1 MRERARTLHL
11 ASSSIDELDEIGID
25 YAHFVLAGE
34 EGREPYVAD
43 RSLARHEVRA
53 ELVLAHPPSQR
64 KALMCDVPQ
73 SCCEVATRGIKPFGL
88 RHLASTG
95 GWVHV
100 EAASGHERAREV
112 HDLRLREVALQG
124 GDGLLLSS
132 HQRVH
137 AGEVVEAASQV
148 DVQPWQVRVER
159 EPGSRLGFGLL
170 EQVEP
175 CRIPPAARPRARRL
189 GRLGRCTLR
198 EGSPAMRTFV
208 SRTILI
214 RDDERCRP
222 PSGCRRA

>member
-1 MRERARTLHL
+1 MTPRSWLPSRLHRRGGSASGAGRRGPLVKGAQGRGCRGHCSSRPRCRRCATSHGTRQGYQSSLSPNHSPRLTLRERARTLHL

-73 SCCEVATRGIKPFGL
+73 SCREVATRGIKPFGL

-100 EAASGHERAREV
+100 EAASGHERTREV

-148 DVQPWQVRVER
+148 DVQP
-159 EPGSRLGFGLL
+159 
-170 EQVEP
+170 
-175 CRIPPAARPRARRL
+175 
-189 GRLGRCTLR
+189 
-198 EGSPAMRTFV
+198 
-208 SRTILI
+208 
-214 RDDERCRP
+214 
-222 PSGCRRA
+222 